1 MTLENEF
8 NEFLEEM
15 QKRTGEKTSKKVTLE
30 RKFLLEKKKRQFAT
44 ASLSDLKVLTDLF
57 VKYLRLQ
64 VEVAKQKGIKIPN
77 TIFRQ
82 VSLILNAS
90 LENSNERSLREL
102 VVAQSILSEKL
113 DEQINKK

>member
-8 NEFLEEM
+8 LGEL
-15 QKRTGEKTSKKVTLE
+15 QKRTEEKTSRKATLE
-30 RKFLLEKKKRQFAT
+30 RKFLLETKKRQFAT
-44 ASLSDLKVLTDLF
+44 ATFSDLKVLTDLF

-64 VEVAKQKGIKIPN
+64 VEVAKQKGIKIPD
-77 TIFRQ
+77 TISKQ
-82 VSLILNAS
+82 VNLILNVN

-113 DEQINKK
+113 DERINKK